1 MNNVIFKHEEC
12 SAFHES
18 YLDSLKKD
26 GIEVKDSNINNIV
39 IYKNGKEYKYSIP
52 YNEIKRIIEI
62 TRTNDELFHN
72 SKIDFPPI
80 LDGSEHYIYISD
92 TKRKIEI
99 TAFNLWYFL
108 EEESTDMHTIN
119 LINYIKKIQQILYKN
134 NIKYKI
140 LCEELKENEIEV
152 IDDVIESTKDADK
165 ELINFMFGKKKD

>member
-1 MNNVIFKHEEC
+1 MDNVIFKHEEC

-18 YLDSLKKD
+18 YLDNLKKD

-39 IYKNGKEYKYSIP
+39 IYKNGKECKYSIP

-72 SKIDFPPI
+72 SEIDFPSI

-108 EEESTDMHTIN
+108 EEKSSDKHTIN
-119 LINYIKKIQQILYKN
+119 LINYIKKIQQILYEN

-140 LCEELKENEIEV
+140 LSEELEENEIEV
-152 IDDVIESTKDADK
+152 IDDTVEKSTDADT